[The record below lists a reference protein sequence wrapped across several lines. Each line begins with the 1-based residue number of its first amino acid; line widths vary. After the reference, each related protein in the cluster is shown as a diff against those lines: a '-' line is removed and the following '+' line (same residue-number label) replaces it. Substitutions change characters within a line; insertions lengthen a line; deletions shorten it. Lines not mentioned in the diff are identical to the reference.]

1 MSNIMEEYLPL
12 IREGRVLAVDCI
24 KSQPVWMSEM
34 KARIVT
40 GSLIY
45 TPNNLQNQLYKR

>member
-1 MSNIMEEYLPL
+1 MEECLPL

-40 GSLIY
+40 GYLNYNTKYLI
-45 TPNNLQNQLYKR
+45 